1 MIQTLL
7 GNNHLSGKYIA
18 MKSFSD
24 HTVVGEGETPK
35 EAYDKASKKGYKNIV
50 VTFVPI
56 KNMVQIY

>member
-7 GNNHLSGKYIA
+7 GDNHLSGKYVA

-35 EAYDKASKKGYKNIV
+35 EAHDKASKKGYENLV

-56 KNMVQIY
+56 KDVVQIY